1 MENTQERLV
10 QFWVWKVLAL
20 EPKVL
25 EAHWE
30 LLRNRSLGVTGV
42 KELRLLVVVV
52 SPFEVLVAVG
62 EAVFELAQQ
71 MTEMEAVQLE
81 KGRMATAKS
90 PRRASQILSV
100 TFLTLCRPLKRTVNE
115 TASLGGLEAILGLLV
130 TKKPEDGQS
139 GTATVEEQM
148 VPLVRMLS
156 EAEVAILEAVRSGLL
171 QLHLGQEELGYLL
184 CVDEWQES
192 EEWVVLKHLEQGAPG
207 VPRAECGRCGCP

>member
-1 MENTQERLV
+1 M
-10 QFWVWKVLAL
+10 
-20 EPKVL
+20 
-25 EAHWE
+25 
-30 LLRNRSLGVTGV
+30 TGV

-52 SPFEVLVAVG
+52 SPLEVLMAVG

-81 KGRMATAKS
+81 KGWMATAES
-90 PRRASQILSV
+90 STRASQILSV

-130 TKKPEDGQS
+130 TKKPENGQP

-148 VPLVRMLS
+148 VQLVRMLS

-171 QLHLGQEELGYLL
+171 QLLLGQEELGYLL
-184 CVDEWQES
+184 CVDKS
-192 EEWVVLKHLEQGAPG
+192 
-207 VPRAECGRCGCP
+207 